1 MSTSPDA
8 ERIAAVAALVA
19 KENIVCDGISIAG
32 AQRDVAVLRT
42 AAVDADRLAALSK
55 GIKALGFRYVTID
68 LESVAA
74 NS

>member
-1 MSTSPDA
+1 MSRLPDA

-19 KENIVCDGISIAG
+19 KEGIICDGIAVAG

-42 AAVDADRLAALSK
+42 AAVDADRLAALSR

-68 LESVAA
+68 LESV
-74 NS
+74 SSK

>member
-1 MSTSPDA
+1 MSALSDGD
-8 ERIAAVAALVA
+8 RIAAVAELVA
-19 KENIVCDGISIAG
+19 REGIVCDGISVAG

-42 AAVDADRLAALSK
+42 AAVDADRIAALSR

>member
-1 MSTSPDA
+1 MSRLPDA

-19 KENIVCDGISIAG
+19 KEGIICDGISVAG

-42 AAVDADRLAALSK
+42 AAVDADRLAALSR

-68 LESVAA
+68 LESV
-74 NS
+74 SSK

>member
-1 MSTSPDA
+1 VSLLPDA
-8 ERIAAVAALVA
+8 DRIAAVAELVA
-19 KENIVCDGISIAG
+19 RQGIVCDGIAIAG
-32 AQRDVAVLRT
+32 AQGDVAVLRT